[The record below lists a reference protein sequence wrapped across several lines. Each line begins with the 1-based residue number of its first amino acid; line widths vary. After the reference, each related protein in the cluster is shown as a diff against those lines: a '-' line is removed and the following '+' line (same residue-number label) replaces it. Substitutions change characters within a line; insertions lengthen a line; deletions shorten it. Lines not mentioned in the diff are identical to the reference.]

1 MTQYAIL
8 CVDDDP
14 MITQLLSFQLR
25 KWINPMSTIVE
36 TFVDPKQVLQTIDEI
51 YDLGIRVFF
60 VIVDYQMPGLNG
72 AQLIRRI
79 KEKYQDVHFLMLSGQ
94 ANEVIVAQL
103 QQENV
108 LDNFISKPW
117 SEEELYNKIKP
128 YLEEMGKA
136 S

>member
-1 MTQYAIL
+1 MTRYAII

>member
-1 MTQYAIL
+1 MTQYAII

-128 YLEEMGKA
+128 YLEEMK
-136 S
+136 

>member
-1 MTQYAIL
+1 MTRYAII

-36 TFVDPKQVLQTIDEI
+36 TLVDPKQVLQTIDEI

-128 YLEEMGKA
+128 YLEEMK
-136 S
+136 

>member
-1 MTQYAIL
+1 MTRYAII

-128 YLEEMGKA
+128 YLEEME

>member
-1 MTQYAIL
+1 MTQYAII

-94 ANEVIVAQL
+94 ANEVVVAQL

>member
-1 MTQYAIL
+1 MTRYAII

-128 YLEEMGKA
+128 YLEEMK
-136 S
+136 

>member
-1 MTQYAIL
+1 MTQYAII

-36 TFVDPKQVLQTIDEI
+36 TFIDPKKVLQTIDEI

-79 KEKYQDVHFLMLSGQ
+79 KEKYQDIHFIMLSGQ

-103 QQENV
+103 QQEDV

-117 SEEELYNKIKP
+117 SEEELHKKIKP
-128 YLEEMGKA
+128 YLEEMEK
-136 S
+136 